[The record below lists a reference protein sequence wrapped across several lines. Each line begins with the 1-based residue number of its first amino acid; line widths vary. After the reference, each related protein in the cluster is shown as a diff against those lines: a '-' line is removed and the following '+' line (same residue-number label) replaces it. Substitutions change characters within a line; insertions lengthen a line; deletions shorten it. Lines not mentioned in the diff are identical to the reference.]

1 MQSITSTVSVTRFD
15 IEDFVKEATWKDILV
30 ELVKKD
36 ELNPWDIDLIDIIE
50 KYVGAVKGM
59 QVFDLRVPAN
69 IILAAAVLLRLKSD
83 MLELE
88 EKVEQQ
94 DGATEPFTRPYVPVE
109 GLSLRLRLP
118 PKSRVSLNELIVALE
133 DVMKLKEYR
142 EAKIADEFR
151 TVPLILSR
159 ADVEADIE
167 EVYATVKKNMDSE
180 KMVSFSSLKDMAKK
194 DDALLDLF
202 IPLLFLAS
210 KNRVLLIQEKF
221 FGEILIALN

>member
-1 MQSITSTVSVTRFD
+1 MQSITSTISVNRFD
-15 IEDFVKEATWKDILV
+15 IEDLVKEATWKDILI
-30 ELVKKD
+30 ELVKKN
-36 ELNPWDIDLIDIIE
+36 ELNPWDIDLIDIVE
-50 KYVGAVKGM
+50 KYVGAVKSM
-59 QVFDLRVPAN
+59 QIFDLRVPAN

-88 EKVEQQ
+88 EKVEQE
-94 DGATEPFTRPYVPVE
+94 GIAEEFARPYVPVD

-142 EAKIADEFR
+142 EAKSADEFR
-151 TVPLILSR
+151 TVPMIFNR

-167 EVYATVKKNMDSE
+167 EIYATVKNNMDSE
-180 KMVSFSSLKDMAKK
+180 KMLSFSGLKDIAKK
-194 DDALLDLF
+194 EDPLLDLF

-221 FGEILIALN
+221 FEEILIALN